1 LRNGSTLL
9 RVGLLA
15 VLALAGCG
23 DSSPDQPYGDA
34 RLWRIERD
42 GAEPSF
48 VLGTMHVTDPDVTAL
63 SPAIEQAFD
72 GSRTL
77 VVELTMD
84 AATQAKLAKA
94 MIASDFAWMDR
105 RLDERQRQL
114 LTEVAG
120 QYDITVTQLRLLEPW
135 AVAAMFSFPPAELQR
150 QMSGTKPLDLQ
161 LMDKAKA
168 SGKNLIALE
177 KVEEQLSAFT
187 DYSDQEQIQILT
199 QTLESVGRVEKDFA
213 RMKDAYLRGN
223 LADLNALADE
233 AFAELDPAL
242 SGRIQQRLI
251 GDRNRHMAERL
262 EALLNDGQVFVAVG
276 ALHLPGEDGVLN
288 LLAQRGYRITAVE

>member
-1 LRNGSTLL
+1 LLNSSTLL

-23 DSSPDQPYGDA
+23 DKPPEQPFSDA

-48 VLGTMHVTDPDVTAL
+48 ILGTMHVTDPDVTAL

-84 AATQAKLAKA
+84 AATQVKLAKA

-120 QYDITVTQLRLLEPW
+120 QYDIAVTQLRLLEPW

-168 SGKNLIALE
+168 SGKKLVALE
-177 KVEEQLSAFT
+177 TVEEQLSAFT
-187 DYSDQEQIQILT
+187 DYSEQEQIQMLT
-199 QTLESVGRVEKDFA
+199 QTLESVSRIEKDFA
-213 RMKDAYLRGN
+213 RVKDAYLRSN
-223 LADLNALADE
+223 LTDLNALADE
-233 AFAELDPAL
+233 GFAELGPAL

-251 GDRNRHMAERL
+251 GDRNRRMAERL
-262 EALLNDGQVFVAVG
+262 EALLDEGQVFVAVG
-276 ALHLPGEDGVLN
+276 ALHLPGEGGVLN